1 MKLYNVRLLVNDF
14 PAAFRFWRDVMHLPV
29 AYGPDTPGAPAG
41 YAYFNVDNAG
51 VELLERSAF
60 ATVLGETMPMSMPVG
75 HQAVLVFQVDDVDV
89 TYAGLIER
97 GAKPIT
103 KPVDRPEWGARTA
116 HVSDPD
122 GHLIEIYSP
131 LPPSSVPTA

>member
-60 ATVLGETMPMSMPVG
+60 ATVLGETMPMSMPVRR
-75 HQAVLVFQVDDVDV
+75 
-89 TYAGLIER
+89 ER
-97 GAKPIT
+97 HCISF
-103 KPVDRPEWGARTA
+103 RPHRT
-116 HVSDPD
+116 
-122 GHLIEIYSP
+122 GMCWMN
-131 LPPSSVPTA
+131 